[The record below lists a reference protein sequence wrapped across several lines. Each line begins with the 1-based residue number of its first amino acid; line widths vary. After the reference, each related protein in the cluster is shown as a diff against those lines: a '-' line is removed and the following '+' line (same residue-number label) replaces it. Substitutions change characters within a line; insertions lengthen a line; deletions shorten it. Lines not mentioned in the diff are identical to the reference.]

1 VADRDD
7 VVRIARSLPE
17 VVVEGDG
24 DRYALCVPRGG
35 KHKGIA
41 WTWMERVEPGRPRV
55 PNPAVLAVR
64 VENASEKEMLLAA
77 GPDVFFTEP
86 HYNGFP
92 AVLVRLAAIGADEL
106 AELITDGWRC
116 QAPRALVREFDRRRD
131 A

>member
-1 VADRDD
+1 MADRDD

-17 VVVEGDG
+17 VVVEEDG
-24 DRYALCVPRGG
+24 DRYALSVPRGG
-35 KHKGIA
+35 KQKGIA
-41 WTWMERVEPGRPRV
+41 WVWMERVDPDRPRV

-64 VENASEKEMLLAA
+64 VENGSEKEMLLAA
-77 GPDVFFTEP
+77 DPDVFFTEP

-116 QAPRALVREFDRRRD
+116 QAPKALVREFDRE

>member
-17 VVVEGDG
+17 VVVEEDG
-24 DRYALCVPRGG
+24 DRYALSVPRGG

-64 VENASEKEMLLAA
+64 VENGSEKEMLLAA
-77 GPDVFFTEP
+77 RPPGRWSVSSTDAGTPSGVARIARPVTGESDSPLARTQPD
-86 HYNGFP
+86 
-92 AVLVRLAAIGADEL
+92 
-106 AELITDGWRC
+106 
-116 QAPRALVREFDRRRD
+116 ALHQ
-131 A
+131 